1 MIEADEQNMIERVF
15 VDSANDYATVLAI
28 ACRARQILEEY
39 SKYEEQ
45 LEEDKATMIALEE
58 FVRGD
63 FTFKAE
69 FLETADDAE

>member
-15 VDSANDYATVLAI
+15 VDSPNDYATVLAI
-28 ACRARQILEEY
+28 ARRARQILEEY

-63 FTFKAE
+63 FKFKAE

>member
-15 VDSANDYATVLAI
+15 VDSPNDYATVLAI
-28 ACRARQILEEY
+28 ARRARQILEEY

>member
-15 VDSANDYATVLAI
+15 VDSPNDYATVLAI
-28 ACRARQILEEY
+28 ARRARQILEEY
-39 SKYEEQ
+39 SKYEER
-45 LEEDKATMIALEE
+45 LEEDKATMIALQE

-69 FLETADDAE
+69 LLEAADEEK

>member
-1 MIEADEQNMIERVF
+1 VIEADEQNMIERVF
-15 VDSANDYATVLAI
+15 VDSPNDYATVLAI
-28 ACRARQILEEY
+28 ARRARQILEEY

-63 FTFKAE
+63 FKFKAE